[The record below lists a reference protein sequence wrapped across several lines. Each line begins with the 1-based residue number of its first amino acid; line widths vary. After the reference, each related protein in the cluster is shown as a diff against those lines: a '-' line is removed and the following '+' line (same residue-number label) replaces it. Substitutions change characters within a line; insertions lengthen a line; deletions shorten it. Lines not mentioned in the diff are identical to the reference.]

1 MTAVLTAVGVHKTYR
16 LGRREIPVLQ
26 GIDMSLMEGEIAALV
41 GASGAG
47 KSTLVHVLGLLDP
60 PTQGTV
66 HYGET
71 DVTTLP
77 TPQQAR
83 LRHEHVG
90 FVFQFYHLIPELN
103 ALENVCLGSMM
114 TMSLPGWLS
123 GGRRVKQR
131 ARELLS
137 KVGLEERLRHRPSQL
152 SGGERQ
158 RVAIARA
165 LIAEPKVILADEPTG
180 NLDSNTAAGILDLI
194 WEINEERRIS
204 FLLVTHNE
212 AVARR
217 CDRRI
222 RLRDG
227 SVESREVGRN

>member
-1 MTAVLTAVGVHKTYR
+1 
-16 LGRREIPVLQ
+16 
-26 GIDMSLMEGEIAALV
+26 
-41 GASGAG
+41 
-47 KSTLVHVLGLLDP
+47 
-60 PTQGTV
+60 V

>member
-1 MTAVLTAVGVHKTYR
+1 M
-16 LGRREIPVLQ
+16 P
-26 GIDMSLMEGEIAALV
+26 SLRKREIAARPEETWTIPAL
-41 GASGAG
+41 APKAG
-47 KSTLVHVLGLLDP
+47 SSHAPAFVHAAAADHFMYGPPAPTTPSHLG
-60 PTQGTV
+60 
-66 HYGET
+66 
-71 DVTTLP
+71 
-77 TPQQAR
+77 R
-83 LRHEHVG
+83 
-90 FVFQFYHLIPELN
+90 
-103 ALENVCLGSMM
+103 
-114 TMSLPGWLS
+114 LS